1 MELFER
7 NPDLV
12 ATEMNG
18 ETLMLDVESGKYFSL
33 NGLGGYIW
41 RIIAKPADI
50 ETIVTAVLE
59 DFDGGEKPQVEQDV
73 EKFLTNLVDY
83 GLVKSRASTI
93 SG

>member
-1 MELFER
+1 MDVFER

-41 RIIAKPADI
+41 RLIETPAD
-50 ETIVTAVLE
+50 TDKIVASVLD
-59 DFDGGEKPQVEQDV
+59 DFDDGEEVQVRRDV

-83 GLVKSRASTI
+83 GLIKNHAS
-93 SG
+93 SNN